1 MRIAIVVATYKRP
14 DALRA
19 LLEGYRHQDSGDF
32 EVIVADDGSGPDVRE
47 VVDACARQ
55 ASFPLTHLWHED
67 RGFRATVMRNRG
79 LAATTA
85 DYVIYTDG
93 DCIPPTDFVR
103 RHRTLAEEGWFLSG
117 NRILLSEAFTAR
129 VLQDNIPVHRWG
141 FRQWLQASLRGD
153 VNRFAPMIRLP
164 DGPWRKHS
172 AFGWRGVKTCNFS
185 AWRRDL
191 IAVNGFDESYAGRWG
206 LEDSDLVIRLLH
218 AGIRHKSA
226 RFAAP
231 VFHLWHREADK
242 RGFDENQRLLDE
254 LIASQ
259 RTRAALGVEQ
269 YL

>member
-1 MRIAIVVATYKRP
+1 MRIAIIVATYRRP
-14 DALRA
+14 EALRA
-19 LLEGYRHQDSGDF
+19 LLEGYRQQDSGDF

-47 VVDACARQ
+47 VVDAYVREAP
-55 ASFPLTHLWHED
+55 FPITHLWHED

-79 LAATTA
+79 LATTDA

-93 DCIPPTDFVR
+93 DCVPPADFVR
-103 RHRTLAEEGWFLSG
+103 RHRTLAEAGWFLSG

-129 VLQDNIPVHRWG
+129 VLQENIPVHRWG
-141 FRQWLQASLRGD
+141 LSQWLRASLRGD
-153 VNRFAPMIRLP
+153 ANRFAPMVRLP
-164 DGPWRKHS
+164 DGPWRRLS
-172 AFGWRGVKTCNFS
+172 ASRWRGVKTCNFS
-185 AWRRDL
+185 AWRSDL